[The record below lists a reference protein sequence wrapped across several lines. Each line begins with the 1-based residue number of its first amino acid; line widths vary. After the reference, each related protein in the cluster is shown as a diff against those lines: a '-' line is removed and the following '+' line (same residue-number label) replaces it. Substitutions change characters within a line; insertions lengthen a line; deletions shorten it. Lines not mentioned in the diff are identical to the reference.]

1 MTSKIIWEKSA
12 EDLINKAP
20 FFIRGL
26 VKKKILERAEKEN
39 LRLITP
45 DFINQV
51 KRAFG
56 NEKEEILKE
65 QKEKFDFQT
74 KIKEEDYN
82 FTQEQF
88 EIIEKLSNQNIGYFE
103 KTYEINLCAGA
114 RGCPL
119 SLIDVQKIGDD
130 LKEKIENSKWQD
142 NLLERRKN
150 KPILRHHKFKIAVSG
165 CPNACSEPQ
174 IKDFGVIGNL
184 KPLRTPEICIQCGN
198 CLKACRESSII
209 LKEDGPE
216 FDYQKCLNCGLCIAS
231 CPSGTIIGNEPF
243 YKILAGGKLGRHPR
257 LAEEVASLKN
267 QEEIKKTLEEVINFF
282 IENLHISSRLGEIM
296 EKKNFY
302 ITDL

>member
-1 MTSKIIWEKSA
+1 MTSKIIWEKEA

-20 FFIRGL
+20 FFIRKFA
-26 VKKKILERAEKEN
+26 KKKIEDRAEKEN

-51 KRAFG
+51 KRTFG
-56 NEKEEILKE
+56 EGEKETLKE
-65 QKEKFDFQT
+65 QKEKFETQT

-82 FTQEQF
+82 FTPQQF

-119 SLIDVQKIGDD
+119 NLIDVQKIGDA
-130 LKEKIENSKWQD
+130 LKEKIENSPWPE
-142 NLLERRKN
+142 NLLERRKD
-150 KPILRHHKFKIAVSG
+150 KPILKHHKFKIAVSG

-184 KPLRTPEICIQCGN
+184 KPLKTSEICIQCGN
-198 CLKACRESSII
+198 CLKACRESSIT

-216 FDYQKCLNCGLCIAS
+216 FDYEKCLNCGLCAEA
-231 CPSGTIIGNEPF
+231 CPSGTIIANEPV

-257 LAEEVASLKN
+257 LAEEIISLKN
-267 QEEIKKTLEEVINFF
+267 QEEINKILEEVINFF
-282 IENLHISSRLGEIM
+282 IENLHISSRLAEIM
-296 EKKNFY
+296 EKKNY
-302 ITDL
+302 AI